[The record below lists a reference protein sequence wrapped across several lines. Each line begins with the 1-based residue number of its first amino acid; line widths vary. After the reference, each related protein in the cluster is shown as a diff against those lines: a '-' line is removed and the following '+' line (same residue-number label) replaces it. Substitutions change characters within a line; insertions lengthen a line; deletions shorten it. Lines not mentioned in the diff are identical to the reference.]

1 MLRPLMNTF
10 IKIPITNY
18 VDVKK
23 YFNGFSFNALLN
35 DILIHL
41 KFNMTETLNFIE
53 NGCRTKSL
61 SFYMYVHCLLIISII
76 YISKVEEGPKE
87 RCKYARTVKCFR

>member
-10 IKIPITNY
+10 IKIPISNY

-41 KFNMTETLNFIE
+41 KFNI
-53 NGCRTKSL
+53 R
-61 SFYMYVHCLLIISII
+61 
-76 YISKVEEGPKE
+76 
-87 RCKYARTVKCFR
+87 